1 MQDPWISPLT
11 KIAQMCDK
19 NFKAVGDYQ
28 AESNKGQLAMAM
40 ALLTILIDKGLTT
53 TGEFDELVKVC
64 RKGIDESVEKEA
76 RRQNDEKLSEL
87 MERLTRPS
95 KQ

>member
-1 MQDPWISPLT
+1 MQDPLT

-28 AESNKGQLAMAM
+28 IESNKNQLALTM

-53 TGEFDELVKVC
+53 TAEFDELVKVC
-64 RKGIDESVEKEA
+64 RKSIDASVAEEA
-76 RRQNDEKLSEL
+76 RRQKDEKLSDL
-87 MERLTRPS
+87 LERLTRPS